1 MWTGNS
7 NNDGGEKAQGL
18 ADGVQ
23 QNERTYITVLYG
35 SKKHQNIKRPKV
47 QSKMEERCANKDL
60 EEFVPADDVQCKR
73 DIFLCPRHNSTVKI
87 VDRDIFGQY
96 SMVEKC

>member
-47 QSKMEERCANKDL
+47 QSKVEERCANKDL
-60 EEFVPADDVQCKR
+60 EEFVPADDVQCRRRSIRRCNIGPPPEWTATFFDVR
-73 DIFLCPRHNSTVKI
+73 DII
-87 VDRDIFGQY
+87 
-96 SMVEKC
+96 